1 MQKGIFIFRAADLN
15 GAASE
20 VILKSATSQRV
31 AEVRECTQDTIDA
44 ELERFIEN
52 GEYNKYSKTYIL
64 GIGFSTHIADKIT
77 TIIEEEGA
85 KFIHRA
91 HTRDALN
98 LSKYMWSRV
107 LLFDRNGNPISSAKK
122 LYQELVDSEHKKYV
136 RLSIFIDMVNASITG
151 YVPLEDEEGKKIIEE
166 LYTLA
171 GSPTV
176 FEQRMTE
183 KLRSNDA
190 FFNEQDILDRLEVER
205 KAREEEELKKAQM
218 RERLKRPNR
227 SLW

>member
-1 MQKGIFIFRAADLN
+1 
-15 GAASE
+15 
-20 VILKSATSQRV
+20 
-31 AEVRECTQDTIDA
+31 
-44 ELERFIEN
+44 
-52 GEYNKYSKTYIL
+52 
-64 GIGFSTHIADKIT
+64 
-77 TIIEEEGA
+77 
-85 KFIHRA
+85 
-91 HTRDALN
+91 
-98 LSKYMWSRV
+98 MWSRV